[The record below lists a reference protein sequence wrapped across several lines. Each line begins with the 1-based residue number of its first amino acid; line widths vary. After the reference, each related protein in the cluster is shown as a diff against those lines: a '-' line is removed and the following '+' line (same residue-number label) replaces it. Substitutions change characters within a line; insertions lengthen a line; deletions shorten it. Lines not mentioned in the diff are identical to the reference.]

1 MMRCKS
7 ALFVFTL
14 GILSFSLAMIP
25 VGRTAKAANLAS
37 TVSVGPSPEGAE
49 GNIGTTNFI
58 FRLDRTGDLSGQCTV
73 FFETRD
79 GTAFAPEDYT
89 TLSSSAFF
97 SANQNFFNIPVS
109 VTGELY
115 AEGDETFFFHIT
127 GADGC
132 TVGNDTG
139 TAVIYNDETPP
150 PPGFFF
156 IGVEGDIAGGVPDA
170 ALRVNDLVIMR
181 RFALGIDAPPNGWY
195 FQKAD
200 INGDCG
206 DGQINSADVVVLRQ
220 WILLGTAR
228 RNNCGPFQPQ

>member
-1 MMRCKS
+1 M
-7 ALFVFTL
+7 V
-14 GILSFSLAMIP
+14 
-25 VGRTAKAANLAS
+25 S

-49 GNIGTTNFI
+49 GSVGTTNFI

-79 GTAFAPEDYT
+79 ETAFAPEDYT
-89 TLSSSAFF
+89 ALSSSAFF

-109 VTGELY
+109 VLGELY
-115 AEGDETFFFHIT
+115 AETDETFFFHIT

-139 TAVIYNDETPP
+139 IAVINNDESPP

-156 IGVEGDIAGGVPDA
+156 FGVEGDIGGGFPDA
-170 ALRVNDLVIMR
+170 ALRVNDLVTMR
-181 RFALGIDAPPNGWY
+181 RFALGIDAPPGAWY

-206 DGQINSADVVVLRQ
+206 DGQINSADVAVLRQ
-220 WILLGTAR
+220 WLLLGTAR
-228 RNNCGPFQPQ
+228 RSNCGPFQQQ